1 MQIETQAPNA
11 PVLSLDAANDTGLTG
26 DNTTNQSSV
35 TIDVSAETAGGMV
48 VNSPL
53 SGGRAEIG
61 GNSSIEFPGGS
72 QAAVSFDGGAVP
84 STAGMLKLDLSA
96 AERSTARLPGS
107 PGTTRSTS
115 PALGQRSPTLPMEW
129 APAAP

>member
-61 GNSSIEFPGGS
+61 GNSSIDPL
-72 QAAVSFDGGAVP
+72 AARMPRSV
-84 STAGMLKLDLSA
+84 STA
-96 AERSTARLPGS
+96 ARLPV
-107 PGTTRSTS
+107 R
-115 PALGQRSPTLPMEW
+115 PAC
-129 APAAP
+129 